1 LSKGKLGVI
10 FDTYIITFTN
20 QNSAM
25 MNNEYEVINLDL
37 MLLFVF
43 DSFDKM
49 TFIRTEANKDVVPI
63 IFQNNLY
70 P

>member
-1 LSKGKLGVI
+1 
-10 FDTYIITFTN
+10 
-20 QNSAM
+20 
-25 MNNEYEVINLDL
+25 MNNKNNTINLDL

-49 TFIRTEANKDVVPI
+49 TFIRTEADKDVIPT

-70 P
+70 R